1 LGVTVTTKTQR
12 SPASIGVVMRSVLS
26 HIESGAARVGDQ
38 GTAIAPARLLGALRA
53 FGVMLGGPVL
63 LLLAV
68 LANTTA
74 TLRAL
79 GQRRRPSPSAA
90 IGTAAALGYFS
101 VVRPRLRQ
109 WGATP
114 EEREK
119 ELPGDET
126 VPAPASQQTRAVTV
140 DAPAAEVWSWL
151 AQIGQDRG
159 GFYSYQWLENL
170 AGCGLRNADRV
181 HPEWQHREVGE
192 TLLLHPAYGPKVER
206 FDPGR
211 ALALEGGWYFVIEPL
226 DDGRCRLI
234 ARSRTP
240 RGLPALAYLLL
251 LEIPHFVMERRMLLG
266 IKERAERAQREV
278 AG

>member
-1 LGVTVTTKTQR
+1 
-12 SPASIGVVMRSVLS
+12 
-26 HIESGAARVGDQ
+26 
-38 GTAIAPARLLGALRA
+38 
-53 FGVMLGGPVL
+53 
-63 LLLAV
+63 
-68 LANTTA
+68 
-74 TLRAL
+74 
-79 GQRRRPSPSAA
+79 
-90 IGTAAALGYFS
+90 
-101 VVRPRLRQ
+101 
-109 WGATP
+109 
-114 EEREK
+114 
-119 ELPGDET
+119 
-126 VPAPASQQTRAVTV
+126 
-140 DAPAAEVWSWL
+140 
-151 AQIGQDRG
+151 
-159 GFYSYQWLENL
+159 
-170 AGCGLRNADRV
+170 
-181 HPEWQHREVGE
+181 VGE